1 MTLDK
6 VHIVGLEL
14 NVHDSGTQ
22 IERAVGININ
32 NLGFYAHGF
41 DLDRVACPDFARR
54 FFILGRLLGL
64 FCLDLAL

>member
-1 MTLDK
+1 MPLYK
-6 VHIVGLEL
+6 IHIVGLEL

-22 IERAVGININ
+22 IERSVRIYIND
-32 NLGFYAHGF
+32 LGLDTHG
-41 DLDRVACPDFARR
+41 LYLHRIACSYIARR